1 VYKGRDRR
9 RYDMTYTANIVKNP
23 INGRFDVMVAAIG
36 GTEVWKH
43 GSYATFGRA
52 QKAAKEVESK

>member
-1 VYKGRDRR
+1 
-9 RYDMTYTANIVKNP
+9 MTYTANIVKNP